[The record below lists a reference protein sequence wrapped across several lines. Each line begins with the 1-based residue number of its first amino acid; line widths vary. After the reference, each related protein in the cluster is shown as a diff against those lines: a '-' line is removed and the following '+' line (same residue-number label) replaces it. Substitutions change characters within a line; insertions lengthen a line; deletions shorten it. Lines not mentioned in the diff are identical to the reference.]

1 MKTRRHP
8 TLSLPPP
15 NQPLSPTTHRTH
27 IAPSAAPSSLS
38 PSWRPP
44 SPPGIV
50 LVRDVEF
57 AATSAD
63 SLLPFY
69 GRLALAYAPGP
80 TGVVLGLS
88 KVARL
93 AKLFS
98 RRLTTQAAFTADV
111 LAALDSSV
119 SPAGAAILVEAVHL
133 AQGPAARTVV
143 MSGTCG
149 SFAGRGGGGSDVAEF
164 LALLRIGGPGD
175 ENATVRRGR
184 SWPPPPATT
193 TPGGG
198 ASAASTRP
206 PSPATAPATSSPVRA
221 AAAACCGSAA
231 PPSTHR
237 HSYSPRASMDGDAD
251 DCATSHVHGGEI
263 AAANRAAAALLHL
276 PRPGRAVPPTTRA
289 AMEDAVRALLI
300 EVGEDPSRPGLR
312 GAPECYVAFLLAST
326 AGYSTPLPQEANTIS
341 AAAGADDDIPFS
353 STLPDYEATLRF
365 TSQCEHHML
374 PFHGT
379 ARIAVTGPVKHLS
392 RPALEDIVAAA
403 SHRLQ
408 VQERLTAQIADSVAA
423 ATAAASV
430 LVVCDAAHLCM
441 VSRGV
446 EKAASSTVTLAARGG
461 AAGGASARRGALA
474 AWGRR

>member
-1 MKTRRHP
+1 M
-8 TLSLPPP
+8 
-15 NQPLSPTTHRTH
+15 
-27 IAPSAAPSSLS
+27 
-38 PSWRPP
+38 
-44 SPPGIV
+44 
-50 LVRDVEF
+50 
-57 AATSAD
+57 
-63 SLLPFY
+63 
-69 GRLALAYAPGP
+69 
-80 TGVVLGLS
+80 
-88 KVARL
+88 ARL

-119 SPAGAAILVEAVHL
+119 APTGAAILVEAVHL

-143 MSGTCG
+143 TSGTTG
-149 SFAGRGGGGSDVAEF
+149 SFAGRGGGGSDGAEF

-175 ENATVRRGR
+175 ENATAGRGR
-184 SWPPPPATT
+184 SWPPPPTPT

-206 PSPATAPATSSPVRA
+206 PSPAAAPATPSPVRA
-221 AAAACCGSAA
+221 AAAVCCGGPHA
-231 PPSTHR
+231 PPSTHH

-289 AMEDAVRALLI
+289 AMEDAVRALLT
-300 EVGEDPSRPGLR
+300 EVGEDPGRPGLR
-312 GAPECYVAFLLAST
+312 GAPERYVAFLLAST
-326 AGYSTPLPQEANTIS
+326 AGYSTSLPQEATGRRGGGS
-341 AAAGADDDIPFS
+341 QDSGGGASPPAPPP
-353 STLPDYEATLRF
+353 PDVDATLRF

-379 ARIAVTGPVKHLS
+379 ARIAVTGPTRALS
-392 RPALEDIVAAA
+392 RAALEDIVAAA

-408 VQERLTAQIADSVAA
+408 VQERLTAQIADAVSAV
-423 ATAAASV
+423 TAAASV

-461 AAGGASARRGALA
+461 GGGGGERAARRAGGVGAEVNESDVNVLKKTVDFPSQTTTVSTKARGE
-474 AWGRR
+474 GVGVSGCVS